1 MNLILPRKNV
11 KWRWWN
17 ALEGKD
23 ALKNQSIIVTG
34 GERPLQTFQSV
45 LCELAGGIL
54 YFDWGYLLW
63 EVAQALAVLHVAH
76 SACCVKYELM
86 YHCLETEQSIKLVST
101 DKWVESHGRCGI
113 FSYHPNFPWFHS
125 SLNFWE
131 SPRLFPIPSHL
142 IVYPPVWVSN
152 FDFFS
157 VTLQQYYKDVQV
169 KNMAYTFKTLAVA
182 LVIAVR
188 VNSNS
193 NS

>member
-86 YHCLETEQSIKLVST
+86 YRCLETEQSIKLVST

-131 SPRLFPIPSHL
+131 SPRLFPIPSLPKHA
-142 IVYPPVWVSN
+142 V
-152 FDFFS
+152 F
-157 VTLQQYYKDVQV
+157 TLCIYQPRESKLLELTEIQS
-169 KNMAYTFKTLAVA
+169 FLPTL
-182 LVIAVR
+182 LVIFLWLFCFWWWLFQIALAL
-188 VNSNS
+188 
-193 NS
+193 